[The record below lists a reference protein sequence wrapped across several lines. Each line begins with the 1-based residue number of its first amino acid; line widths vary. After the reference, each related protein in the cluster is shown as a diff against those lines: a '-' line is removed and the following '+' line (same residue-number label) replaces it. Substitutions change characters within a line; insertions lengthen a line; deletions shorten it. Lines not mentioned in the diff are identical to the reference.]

1 MTGSRMIEPLMGE
14 KPRMG
19 RYVQG
24 SGKIAPVWVSGR
36 DLHASGEGCLA
47 RSDVHGEAEVD
58 VASGVPAADAPV
70 FESDLVKDGRHM
82 IAGNA

>member
-1 MTGSRMIEPLMGE
+1 MDRLVGE
-14 KPRMG
+14 KPRIWEA
-19 RYVQG
+19 RSRVSEDSARLDFRQR
-24 SGKIAPVWVSGR
+24 PVR
-36 DLHASGEGCLA
+36 EREGCLA